1 MLQTLCKH
9 ISRSLIQSDYLTVS
23 HIHFHAFPNSRKQKH
38 SASINLR
45 HPYHPIC
52 PSVRNCQ
59 YLLRSPSNSKM
70 TCCAINLRGRGLCY
84 QFSDTSVHDP
94 GTFHIKYCKQFID
107 ICPRHLEFQGGFE
120 GLGPWK
126 NLPTAEVSAKNYKRQ
141 WFFISIF

>member
-1 MLQTLCKH
+1 MLQTLCKR

-70 TCCAINLRGRGLCY
+70 TCCAINLRPRGLCY

-94 GTFHIKYCKQFID
+94 GWDQLAPSTSNIANSSSTSA
-107 ICPRHLEFQGGFE
+107 RVTWSGGFDSWA
-120 GLGPWK
+120 LK
-126 NLPTAEVSAKNYKRQ
+126 KLATAEELSSYY
-141 WFFISIF
+141 